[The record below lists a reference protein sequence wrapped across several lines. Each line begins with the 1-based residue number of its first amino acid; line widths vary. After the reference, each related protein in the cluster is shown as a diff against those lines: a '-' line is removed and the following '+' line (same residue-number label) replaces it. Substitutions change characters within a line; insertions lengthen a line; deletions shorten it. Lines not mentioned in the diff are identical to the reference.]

1 MEREYGT
8 HTFESIKHQALMEQR
23 AFHEAGHVTALYR
36 CKKHNNF
43 PDSFFPDD
51 IKLLCSNKRLSTNLF
66 QYKHGK
72 IALPISGERN
82 IIPPPVSLIETRKLK
97 PLFDKNT
104 YQPAY
109 KANIINLLAGPLAEA
124 KHISLRDD
132 ESFNAHLI
140 HVNALN
146 FYSGAF
152 DLENAY
158 VHLDNFINVP
168 EMSHE
173 VMSELFNRAFAF
185 IDAPV
190 NWKAIA
196 SLAGYILK
204 NNKKTI
210 SCAKAFAVLDECVD
224 ILTKV
229 LLKAEKPVLSF

>member
-1 MEREYGT
+1 
-8 HTFESIKHQALMEQR
+8 MEQR

-51 IKLLCSNKRLSTNLF
+51 IKLLCSNKRLSTNPF

-109 KANIINLLAGPLAEA
+109 EANIINLLAGSLAEA
-124 KHISLRDD
+124 KYISLRDD

-140 HVNALN
+140 HVNALE
-146 FYSGAF
+146 FYSGTF

-158 VHLDNFINVP
+158 VHLENYINVP
-168 EMSHE
+168 QMPHE
-173 VMSELFNRAFAF
+173 VMSKLFKKAFAF
-185 IDAPV
+185 IDAPT
-190 NWKAIA
+190 NWKVIA
-196 SLAGYILK
+196 SLANYILK
-204 NNKKTI
+204 NNKKI
-210 SCAKAFAVLDECVD
+210 VSCAEAFAVLDECVE
-224 ILTKV
+224 IFKKV
-229 LLKAEKPVLSF
+229 LLKSETLVLSLLRQAQFNILS